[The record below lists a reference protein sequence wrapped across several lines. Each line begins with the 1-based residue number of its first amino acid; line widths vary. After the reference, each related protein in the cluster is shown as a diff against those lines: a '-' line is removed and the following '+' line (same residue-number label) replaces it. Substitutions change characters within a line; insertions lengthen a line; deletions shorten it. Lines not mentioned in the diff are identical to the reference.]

1 MKQAWLLGLS
11 LVVACAQRGPPDAGI
26 DAATE
31 SPRDAATD
39 SASTDAGDPL
49 GRFTP
54 PANWLDG
61 GGRASV
67 LDVWE
72 SDLAAYGPCYVTA
85 AGRLFFASPSVAVPG
100 LLRMVLASPGGVAP
114 VGDEYVIAK
123 IVLADESFTWCGSE
137 PPGGPIRCK
146 RYLNDGGT
154 LIAPSAVFDLDTWTA
169 SGFISGLIRNGRDL
183 RRVGAVWAPDG
194 GYWQV
199 PETSTLM
206 SESGLGTGQ
215 LQLPDGGRFAFLWDD
230 GRQIPLGTSI
240 PEYSSWGAA
249 VNSRGLVVGQRFAG
263 GNKMAVFWGRETATG
278 RPGELIAVNERG
290 LAVGQE
296 RWRAESA
303 ALWYR
308 GAYWRLDEL
317 TDAGVGCRYT
327 GSSSVND
334 RDQIAAIRE
343 CPQTFFRRCALIQ
356 LRVSD

>member
-1 MKQAWLLGLS
+1 VKRGWLVGLS

-26 DAATE
+26 DAATD

-39 SASTDAGDPL
+39 SGSTDAGDPL

-54 PANWLDG
+54 PTNWLDG
-61 GGRASV
+61 GGRLSV
-67 LDVWE
+67 VEVWE
-72 SDLAAYGPCYVTA
+72 SDLHAYGPCEVTA
-85 AGRLFFASPSVAVPG
+85 AGRLFFACPSVAIPG
-100 LLRMVLASPGGVAP
+100 LLRVVLASPSGVVE
-114 VGDEYVIAK
+114 VGDEFTGAQIIA
-123 IVLADESFTWCGSE
+123 ADESYAWCGSE

-146 RYLNDGGT
+146 RHLIDGGT
-154 LIAPSAVFDLDTWTA
+154 LLAPAALFDLDSWTS
-169 SGFISGLIRNGRDL
+169 SGFVSGAIRGPDV
-183 RRVGAVWAPDG
+183 RRWRAIWAPDG

-215 LQLPDGGRFAFLWDD
+215 VQLPDGGRFAFLWDD

-263 GNKMAVFWGRETATG
+263 GNRMAVFWGRETATG

-308 GAYWRLDEL
+308 GTFWRLDEL
-317 TDAGVGCRYT
+317 ADAGTGCSYT
-327 GSSSVND
+327 GASSVND
-334 RDQIAAIRE
+334 RDQVAAIRE
-343 CPQTFFRRCALIQ
+343 CSQTFLRRCALIQ